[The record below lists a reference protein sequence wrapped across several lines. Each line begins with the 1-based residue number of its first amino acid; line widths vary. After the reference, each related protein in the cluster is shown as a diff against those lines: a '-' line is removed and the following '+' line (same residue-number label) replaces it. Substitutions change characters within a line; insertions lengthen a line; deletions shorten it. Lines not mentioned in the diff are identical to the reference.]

1 MKPRAHHVVV
11 VDSHDDSREMYS
23 GWLTWRGIQVTA
35 VPTARD
41 ALAVINRGL
50 PDAVVACLRLSDGD
64 AFALFSAI
72 RALRHSVHIPI
83 VALSTCMPDHERAAC
98 DQQID
103 AVLLKPCLP
112 GALYEIL
119 EKKLTRGQAET

>member
-1 MKPRAHHVVV
+1 
-11 VDSHDDSREMYS
+11 MYS
-23 GWLTWRGIQVTA
+23 EWLTWRGIRVTA

-41 ALAVINRGL
+41 ALAVINRA
-50 PDAVVACLRLSDGD
+50 DAVIACLRLSDGD

-72 RALRHSVHIPI
+72 RASSHSVPI

-112 GALYEIL
+112 GALHEVL
-119 EKKLTRGQAET
+119 KKKLTRRQAETWTGIVDTAALGAPMAAAAHRL